1 MAKRKLRVPSSRPDL
16 RTSRTRAC
24 GTSEE
29 TTMQFTEGNP
39 PLEEGARGRGVIDAI
54 QTWNLRKQMFSEAQ
68 IELAAKRLNDEG
80 GVVQA

>member
-1 MAKRKLRVPSSRPDL
+1 
-16 RTSRTRAC
+16 
-24 GTSEE
+24 
-29 TTMQFTEGNP
+29 MQFTEGNP